1 MSIGRIEVIYGPMF
15 SGKSSELLRL
25 VKRFQHARKNCLVLN
40 YLHDNRYSSDEL
52 MSTHDRY
59 LLYYPGKLIELSK
72 LIALTRSKIKP
83 KLTKLWPLMK
93 DNFLKILSNLLK
105 N

>member
-1 MSIGRIEVIYGPMF
+1 MSIEGRIEVIYGPMF

-25 VKRFQHARKNCLVLN
+25 VKRFQHAHKKCLVVN

-59 LLYYPGKLIELSK
+59 THTYSD
-72 LIALTRSKIKP
+72 
-83 KLTKLWPLMK
+83 KLTKLSKLGT
-93 DNFLKILSNLLK
+93 FSL
-105 N
+105 